1 MGGGGDVYS
10 VLATLTTTTVADVHK
25 GAVLP
30 EARVVV
36 IVIPLT
42 VLAGFWFLAVRRRR
56 S

>member
-10 VLATLTTTTVADVHK
+10 VLATLTTTTVADVHR

-36 IVIPLT
+36 IVVPLA
-42 VLAGFWFLAVRRRR
+42 VLTGFWFVRRRR